1 MARIDAFFKLMA
13 EQKRLTFISR
23 QIIHRR
29 FGSMEIWF
37 AWIIPRCKM
46 TTSGV
51 VYEIAHDLADH

>member
-37 AWIIPRCKM
+37 AWIIPDAK
-46 TTSGV
+46 
-51 VYEIAHDLADH
+51 